1 MKTKQVRII
10 ITKNR
15 KKQLKRRDET
25 TITTTTAATKNLKKK
40 KKKFKQ
46 KYARPPCPDLEWG
59 NQNYRVKLDFPL
71 VNRIPPTTLLKF

>member
-40 KKKFKQ
+40 KKFKQ
-46 KYARPPCPDLEWG
+46 NYARPPCPDLEWG
-59 NQNYRVKLDFPL
+59 NQNYSVKLDFPL

>member
-40 KKKFKQ
+40 KKFKQ
-46 KYARPPCPDLEWG
+46 NYARSPCPDLEWG